1 MFDKDGGGTISQAE
15 LKSVMERLGMKVSD
29 ADIMEVILSV
39 DKNFD
44 GEIDFDEGEKA
55 HCILFLLLR

>member
-1 MFDKDGGGTISQAE
+1 
-15 LKSVMERLGMKVSD
+15 MERLGMKISD

-44 GEIDFDEGEKA
+44 GEIDFDEASCGI
-55 HCILFLLLR
+55 CLLCTVCVAGL